1 MRHLKARR
9 KLGRVTSH
17 RYAMLRNLVTS
28 VFEHERVVTT
38 LAKAKEVR
46 PMAEKL
52 ITIAKQDT
60 LHARRRALAVVRDR
74 GVVAKLFDTISARF
88 AQRPG
93 GYTRIIPTGIRQGDG
108 APMAILELLDSDW
121 YRRKAEREKAKKDK
135 AKGGKGAKDAD
146 KDEKKPKDKA
156 KAEDKGDRAGK
167 SKKVKAERAA
177 PDPKAVK
184 APRRTAKGS

>member
-1 MRHLKARR
+1 MRHQKARR

-28 VFEHERVVTT
+28 VLEHERVVTT

-46 PMAEKL
+46 PMTEKL
-52 ITIAKQDT
+52 ITIAKKDT

-74 GVVAKLFDTISARF
+74 GVVHKLFDTLSARF

-121 YRRKAEREKAKKDK
+121 YRRKAEREKAKKEK
-135 AKGGKGAKDAD
+135 AKGGKAKDAD

-167 SKKVKAERAA
+167 GRKVKAERAA
-177 PDPKAVK
+177 PEPKVAK